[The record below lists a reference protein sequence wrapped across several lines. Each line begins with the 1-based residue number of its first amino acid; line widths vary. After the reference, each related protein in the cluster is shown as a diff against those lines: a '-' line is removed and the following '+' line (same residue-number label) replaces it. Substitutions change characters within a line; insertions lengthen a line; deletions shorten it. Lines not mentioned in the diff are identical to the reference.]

1 MKLKKFKKELL
12 KISLLL
18 GLVSLTSC
26 VKPSPPKIINNF
38 CEWATPLKMTQEDFN
53 YIEDWG
59 SDMLLDHLVIYNEE
73 YNNQC
78 NDK

>member
-1 MKLKKFKKELL
+1 
-12 KISLLL
+12 
-18 GLVSLTSC
+18 
-26 VKPSPPKIINNF
+26 
-38 CEWATPLKMTQEDFN
+38 MTQEDFN

-78 NDK
+78 NEN